1 MLEDINQMKS
11 GYGLLDIEKKGVSW
25 ILMDWKLKVIK
36 RPSYGEELLVKTWG
50 RNVKKVTTYRDYE
63 IYNENNEL
71 CAIATTKWA
80 LLDINL
86 KKIIRI
92 SPEIIN
98 KYILNEKSV
107 FEEEELSKISIP
119 EEFENCII
127 YTVQRRNIDVNG
139 HMHNTHY
146 LDLAYEALP
155 EDIYNNRPYNNL
167 RISYKKEIKLGDKVN
182 CYYSHIDDKH
192 VVVMKTNDITNA
204 IVEIWN

>member
-1 MLEDINQMKS
+1 MKS

>member
-1 MLEDINQMKS
+1 MKS

-36 RPSYGEELLVKTWG
+36 RPRYGEELLVKTWG

-63 IYNENNEL
+63 IYNKNNEL